1 MALSYIELDTRELA
15 HGENLP
21 VGMAEAGRWIGRD
34 VRAALDLLL
43 DEEGKVDL
51 CELKYNN

>member
-21 VGMAEAGRWIGRD
+21 VGMAEAGRCIGRD

-51 CELKYNN
+51 CELS